1 MERIQKWLRN
11 WKHRR
16 KDNYRSQIFKIDRTD
31 RNQSTAGV
39 LTLDILY
46 QKNKEG
52 SVDVGRG
59 SCWVQKLNDL
69 SSGFFSLS
77 HDLLL
82 SLSLSLFIPL
92 KQKAKLCFELKGG
105 ENGSLQES
113 RELLN
118 NFIRNGRASWPMLA
132 VIDDRTFINAY
143 TFINVQK

>member
-1 MERIQKWLRN
+1 MFNGVGKELINGWETEN
-11 WKHRR
+11 RR

-52 SVDVGRG
+52 SVDAGRG

-82 SLSLSLFIPL
+82 SLSLSLWNKRQSYVLNVKEEKMGVFR
-92 KQKAKLCFELKGG
+92 KV
-105 ENGSLQES
+105 ES
-113 RELLN
+113 
-118 NFIRNGRASWPMLA
+118 F
-132 VIDDRTFINAY
+132 
-143 TFINVQK
+143 